1 LFNVAAPEADD
12 DVGGDSEDGSVGG
25 GRKDRGSAKKTVA
38 PLKIKINKKKHKRRG
53 SDVSFSPLS
62 VYV

>member
-1 LFNVAAPEADD
+1 LYRAVAEVDD

-53 SDVSFSPLS
+53 SDVSFALS
-62 VYV
+62 LVYD